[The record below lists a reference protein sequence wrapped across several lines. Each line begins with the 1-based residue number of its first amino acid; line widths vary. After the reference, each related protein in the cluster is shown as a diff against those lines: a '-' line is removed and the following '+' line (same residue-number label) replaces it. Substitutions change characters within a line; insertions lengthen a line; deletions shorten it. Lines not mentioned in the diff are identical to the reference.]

1 MLKYKAIYPETLEL
15 LKKLMKI
22 PGLDN
27 FYLVGGTALALRI
40 GHRISV
46 DLDLFSHVE
55 FSPQELISEIE
66 LIGSTKIIGE
76 ARNTLNVVIDGVEV
90 DIIRHN
96 YPLLEEIEIIDGL
109 RLISKKDIAAMK
121 LSAIARRGSK
131 KDFYDVYFILQEFST
146 EELFEFYK
154 LKYESREIFH
164 LVKSLVYFGEADLEP
179 APKMLIDVDWNNVK
193 SFFNSLALKY

>member
-27 FYLVGGTALALRI
+27 FYLVGGTSLALRI

-46 DLDLFSHVE
+46 DLDLFSHIE
-55 FSPQELISEIE
+55 FSTQELISEIE
-66 LIGSTKIIGE
+66 IIGSMKIIGE

-96 YPLLEEIEIIDGL
+96 YPLLEEIKIIDGL

-154 LKYESREIFH
+154 LKYESREMFH

-179 APKMLIDVDWNNVK
+179 APEMLIDVDWNNVK

>member
-1 MLKYKAIYPETLEL
+1 MLKYEAIYPGTLEL
-15 LKKLMKI
+15 LKKLMKL

-55 FSPQELISEIE
+55 FSTQELISEIE
-66 LIGSTKIIGE
+66 LLGSMKIIGE
-76 ARNTLNVVIDGVEV
+76 ARNILNVVIDGVEV

-131 KDFYDVYFILQEFST
+131 KDFYDVYFILQEFSI

-154 LKYESREIFH
+154 LKYKSREMFH

-179 APKMLIDVDWNNVK
+179 APEMLIDVDWSNVK
-193 SFFNSLALKY
+193 SFFNSLTLKY

>member
-1 MLKYKAIYPETLEL
+1 MLKYEAIYPGTLEL
-15 LKKLMKI
+15 LKKLMKL

-40 GHRISV
+40 GHRISI
-46 DLDLFSHVE
+46 DLDLFTHVE
-55 FSPQELISEIE
+55 FSTQELISEIE
-66 LIGSTKIIGE
+66 LLGSIKIIGE

-131 KDFYDVYFILQEFST
+131 KDFYDVYFILQEFSI

-154 LKYESREIFH
+154 LKYKSREMFH

-179 APKMLIDVDWNNVK
+179 APEMLIDVDWSNVK
-193 SFFNSLALKY
+193 SFFNSLTLKY

>member
-1 MLKYKAIYPETLEL
+1 MLKYEAIYPGTLEL
-15 LKKLMKI
+15 LKKLMKL

-55 FSPQELISEIE
+55 FSTQELISEIE
-66 LIGSTKIIGE
+66 LLGSMKIIGE
-76 ARNTLNVVIDGVEV
+76 ARNILNVVIDGVEV

-121 LSAIARRGSK
+121 LSTIARRGSK
-131 KDFYDVYFILQEFST
+131 KDFYDVYFILQEFSI

-154 LKYESREIFH
+154 LKYKSREMFH

-179 APKMLIDVDWNNVK
+179 APEMLIDVDWSNVK
-193 SFFNSLALKY
+193 SFFNSLTLKY

>member
-1 MLKYKAIYPETLEL
+1 LEL

>member
-1 MLKYKAIYPETLEL
+1 MLKYEAIYPGTLEL
-15 LKKLMKI
+15 LKKLMKL

-40 GHRISV
+40 GHRISI
-46 DLDLFSHVE
+46 DLDLFTHVE
-55 FSPQELISEIE
+55 FSTQELISEIE
-66 LIGSTKIIGE
+66 LLGSIKIIGE

-154 LKYESREIFH
+154 LKYKSREMFH

-179 APKMLIDVDWNNVK
+179 APEMLIDVDWSNVK
-193 SFFNSLALKY
+193 SFFNSLTLKY